1 MRFDF
6 SFFISVF
13 PELIPQLS
21 LTLFLTVLSMI
32 ISIVV
37 ALIFSLLS
45 LQKNS
50 LLRNVLDIIISF
62 FRAVPTLVQLFI
74 FYYGLPQLIPFF
86 TNMTPI
92 TAVIIGLGLKQ
103 ASFLSEIF
111 RAAIISVDEG
121 QLEAAAIIGLTK
133 KQTFTRIVAP
143 QAFRNA
149 LPGLGNTIITT
160 FKETSLAFTLGV
172 VELLAEGQIIAA
184 SSFKYMET
192 YLALALI
199 YWLIVIA
206 YTALQNKLEER
217 INRPYVR

>member
-1 MRFDF
+1 MNFDF
-6 SFFISVF
+6 TFFISVF
-13 PELIPQLS
+13 SELIPQLS
-21 LTLFLTVLSMI
+21 LTLFLTVFSMI

-45 LQKNS
+45 IKKVPV
-50 LLRNVLDIIISF
+50 LRHILDIVISF

-74 FYYGLPQLIPFF
+74 FYYGLPQLIPIFRS
-86 TNMTPI
+86 MTPI
-92 TAVIIGLGLKQ
+92 TAVIVGLGLKQ

-121 QLEAAAIIGLTK
+121 QLEAAATIGLTK
-133 KQTFTRIVAP
+133 RQTFTSIIAP

-149 LPGLGNTIITT
+149 LPGMGNTIITT

-192 YLALALI
+192 YLALAII
-199 YWLIVIA
+199 YWVIVMI
-206 YTALQNKLEER
+206 YTSLQNKLEER